1 MGADKFKT
9 IDTTNQKSDQ
19 SFWKETSPSR
29 RTNHLTSNKTSN
41 QNMSTSGS
49 KTFRTL
55 GFQKSSKISVRDQN
69 SVEHTTKNG
78 SGISAVDR
86 TLPVRDDEASS
97 DVRVDMEEARPDPKR
112 ILQRKR
118 RRLMSTTLLKEEN
131 LMVYDDDSLQ
141 RHIAAESYNEQ
152 SQYLD
157 ASTSIETDK
166 LSKLKLLSSSV
177 FQEPVDQKNLSNP
190 RKYGK
195 DLDSKISALRPGS
208 LKQNDNDESSITSSN
223 PPALKWLRG
232 NKTVSVGTQAQKL
245 PISQEYGLENNK
257 KFEPEFRTTSNSSCT
272 SQASSSTDSMSQVN
286 SPDNFGAT
294 SVATKIDPFTNRH
307 RHGLRNMLVKD
318 DTRMSSPSPMK
329 ALAFTSVGHDKGKV
343 RLRQDTAGK
352 YLDLDHAR
360 SPEKGQRLV
369 DQLNQLDYSSNKER
383 ASDEYSSDSCD
394 DSPSLS
400 ILSTSESPK
409 LHAESQEQK
418 TIHPA
423 IVQPMPMIQGGSL
436 KVTYARQRSYLTD
449 SDVSQSTV
457 LNAPSPD
464 HPSRVETRRRGARFV
479 SPQLSTLEALN
490 DISDEFMNS
499 QGGTMRSIHELREA
513 GGNARSISEMDAI
526 LDDVVENNVLTTT
539 QRRSRLLDLATR
551 LQDLSFCQL
560 FIEQRGDLRLF
571 ARIDLSEDPIANA
584 TLVSTTLQ
592 LFIPSMS
599 TSRLSQIGS
608 SRIVYFLT
616 ELLDK
621 DQDLM
626 LTTRS
631 RTTNMSKV
639 AQGDFVAFW
648 GLLLGSA
655 AWRAGRPP
663 VLTTRAICLQCIEY
677 LIRHARESGC
687 IDAIPSQH
695 IMMGVSMTLKR
706 DLLGPERPKS
716 KSLVDIQLAVST
728 LESCTLNTI
737 DVSEE
742 KLCIKETLDSV
753 IMLLPLLTTWSEE
766 EVGTLRTL
774 ALRLQLN
781 LTNNSLARCKIF
793 SRPDIIRTLLNIIVS
808 HFRWLSEDN
817 TRHDA
822 ELLLDNLIL
831 ALGSMINLSEWC
843 DTARQLVMSLH
854 SQDTSFLDTLILLF
868 TIKQQKAAEVR

>member
-9 IDTTNQKSDQ
+9 IDTTSQKSDQ
-19 SFWKETSPSR
+19 SFWKESSPSKR
-29 RTNHLTSNKTSN
+29 NN
-41 QNMSTSGS
+41 QNMSTSAS

-78 SGISAVDR
+78 SDISAVDR
-86 TLPVRDDEASS
+86 TLPVRDDEASF
-97 DVRVDMEEARPDPKR
+97 DVRVDREEARPDPKR
-112 ILQRKR
+112 TLQRKR

-152 SQYLD
+152 SQYLEV
-157 ASTSIETDK
+157 STSIETDK
-166 LSKLKLLSSSV
+166 LSKLKLISSSV
-177 FQEPVDQKNLSNP
+177 FREPVDQKDLSNP

-195 DLDSKISALRPGS
+195 DLDSKISALKPGS
-208 LKQNDNDESSITSSN
+208 LKQNDNDEGSITSSN

-232 NKTVSVGTQAQKL
+232 NKTVSVGIQAQKL
-245 PISQEYGLENNK
+245 PTSQEYGLENNK
-257 KFEPEFRTTSNSSCT
+257 KNFKPEFRTTSNSSCT

-286 SPDNFGAT
+286 SPDNFVAM

-307 RHGLRNMLVKD
+307 RHGLRNMLVED

-352 YLDLDHAR
+352 SLDLDHAR
-360 SPEKGQRLV
+360 SPEKRQRLV

-394 DSPSLS
+394 DSPSLC

-423 IVQPMPMIQGGSL
+423 MVQPMPMVQGGGL

-449 SDVSQSTV
+449 SDVSQSIV

-464 HPSRVETRRRGARFV
+464 HHSRVETRRRGARFV

-490 DISDEFMNS
+490 DVCDEFMNS

-526 LDDVVENNVLTTT
+526 LDDVVENNVLTMT

-560 FIEQRGDLRLF
+560 FIDQRGDLRLF

-584 TLVSTTLQ
+584 TLVSTILQ

-626 LTTRS
+626 LATSS

-639 AQGDFVAFW
+639 AQGDFEAFW

-687 IDAIPSQH
+687 IDAVPSQH
-695 IMMGVSMTLKR
+695 IMMRVSMTLKR

-817 TRHDA
+817 TRHNA
-822 ELLLDNLIL
+822 EHLLDNLIL
-831 ALGSMINLSEWC
+831 ALGSIINLSEWC

-868 TIKQQKAAEVR
+868 TTKQQKAAEVR